1 MKKENRL
8 LTIDGETLMS
18 QPLTPLNF
26 VVDTLISQGLHI
38 LAGSPKVGKSWL
50 VLWLAVTVA
59 KGESVWGMGVKQ
71 GTTLYLCLEDS
82 TLRIQNRLFEITED
96 APASVHFSTNSDT
109 LGKGLEEQLCAFLVE
124 HPDTVLVIIDT
135 LQMIRGAG
143 YDNTYANDY
152 RDLSVLKHI
161 ADTHGIAILLIHHLR
176 KELAD
181 DVFSR
186 ISGTTAI
193 SGAVDSS
200 FTLVE
205 EKRGSGKA
213 KLSCIGRDI
222 EYREL
227 TLERN
232 AENVWE
238 LVSDSRTQP
247 ELLGGQIVV
256 LLSELM
262 RDRAE
267 FIGTPTELSAQIDPA
282 GSEGITSK
290 KVSRLILQSVAALSK
305 IGISA
310 VVRRSNGKRL
320 IELRRAESDDALGTQ
335 AVDPID
341 PADVSAGKPPRVS
354 ACEPLCARFG
364 DGVACV
370 PDVGIFSPRK
380 AKEQSSLCGV
390 KSRNPAETQRSGFG
404 GKRTSD
410 RERESCRL
418 RRDEGFVVR
427 SGGGDGK
434 QSVRPTKSDGR
445 RKFCG
450 ALPRTR

>member
-1 MKKENRL
+1 MSQINRL
-8 LTIDGETLMS
+8 QTIDADTLQS
-18 QPLTPLNF
+18 TAYEPVSF
-26 VVDTLISQGLHI
+26 VVDDLLPQGLHL
-38 LAGSPKVGKSWL
+38 LAGAPKIGKSWL
-50 VLWLAVTVA
+50 ALWLCLCAA
-59 KGESVWGMGVKQ
+59 Q
-71 GTTLYLCLEDS
+71 GKPLWTFATRPCEVLYLCLEDS
-82 TLRIQNRLFEITED
+82 FQRIQSRLFDLTED
-96 APASVHFSTNSDT
+96 APANVHFSTNSDT

-152 RDLSVLKHI
+152 RDLSALKRI
-161 ADTHGIAILLIHHLR
+161 ADAHGIAILLIHHLR

-205 EKRGSGKA
+205 DKRGSGKA
-213 KLSCIGRDI
+213 TLSCIGRDI

-247 ELLGGQIVV
+247 ELLGGRIVI

-262 RDRAE
+262 RDRTE

-282 GSEGITSK
+282 GSEGITPK

-320 IELRRAESDDALGTQ
+320 IELRRAESDDAQGTQ

-341 PADVSAGKPPRVS
+341 PADVSGGENTP
-354 ACEPLCARFG
+354 CFG
-364 DGVACV
+364 V
-370 PDVGIFSPRK
+370 
-380 AKEQSSLCGV
+380 
-390 KSRNPAETQRSGFG
+390 
-404 GKRTSD
+404 
-410 RERESCRL
+410 
-418 RRDEGFVVR
+418 
-427 SGGGDGK
+427 
-434 QSVRPTKSDGR
+434 
-445 RKFCG
+445 
-450 ALPRTR
+450 